1 MLFVWEREDM
11 GIQISIDG
19 LDGVM
24 TFEEWKAGLSD
35 EQRAAMEANVKS
47 RQKALTNP
55 AEVV

>member
-1 MLFVWEREDM
+1 M